1 MGKAARRVCW
11 DVKKQSGYRG
21 LGTEGRMVGPSH
33 TGRTYMLSKVRGLA
47 VLAGGFHAG
56 CLELGGLRRGQGM
69 VRG

>member
-33 TGRTYMLSKVRGLA
+33 TGRTYMLSKVRVWQFWQVGSM
-47 VLAGGFHAG
+47 
-56 CLELGGLRRGQGM
+56 LGALS
-69 VRG
+69 